1 MGGTELTKSEKRR
14 GDEAEMQKMM
24 MGSLSS
30 LFRIVVHV
38 YFLFFLQEEASLLS
52 LIVTGCLLRS
62 ISAVRR
68 ESYDGY
74 REDTSAATG
83 APKEVVR
90 DHFFSL
96 LFLLAG

>member
-1 MGGTELTKSEKRR
+1 
-14 GDEAEMQKMM
+14 

-30 LFRIVVHV
+30 LFRIVVHI
-38 YFLFFLQEEASLLS
+38 YFLFFCRRRRRSSVLV
-52 LIVTGCLLRS
+52 VTGCPLRS
-62 ISAVRR
+62 ISAVRG
-68 ESYDGY
+68 ESYDGD